1 MKAKQF
7 KNGTCTIS
15 QVTNTEME
23 SLAKFL
29 TFAKTMEMLGGNHQD
44 KQMELI
50 GEMRSDD
57 ATFTNALKWEGFLN
71 FIMESKKYITQNHDN
86 K

>member
-7 KNGTCTIS
+7 KNGTWTIS

-23 SLAKFL
+23 SLARFL
-29 TFAKTMEMLGGNHQD
+29 TFAKMEMLGGNHQD
-44 KQMELI
+44 KQ
-50 GEMRSDD
+50 RSDN
-57 ATFTNALKWEGFLN
+57 ATIANALKWEGFLN
-71 FIMESKKYITQNHDN
+71 FIMESKKYITQNHSN